1 MLFENTWIMGPLIFY
16 GMGGLF
22 ILEGKMCV
30 LRQYSGYC
38 RSAIFESEL

>member
-22 ILEGKMCV
+22 ILEGKMCEKIKV
-30 LRQYSGYC
+30 SKIVTDKKENTC
-38 RSAIFESEL
+38 